1 MTKVFSKNDL
11 VRYIYQETSPAES
24 KVIEVLIATDP
35 KFNKQYKELKDA
47 YQALTKNTSSP
58 PDRIIGNIIQY
69 SREANV
75 KSKK

>member
-1 MTKVFSKNDL
+1 MTKVFSQNDL

-35 KFNKQYKELKDA
+35 KFNKQYKELKDS
-47 YQALTKNTSSP
+47 YDALKKNTSSP
-58 PDRIIGNIIQY
+58 PDRVIDSIIQY
-69 SREANV
+69 SREANI

>member
-24 KVIEVLIATDP
+24 KIIEVLIATDP
-35 KFNKQYKELKDA
+35 KFNKQYMELRDSYNELK
-47 YQALTKNTSSP
+47 KNTSSP
-58 PDRIIGNIIQY
+58 PDRVINNIIQY